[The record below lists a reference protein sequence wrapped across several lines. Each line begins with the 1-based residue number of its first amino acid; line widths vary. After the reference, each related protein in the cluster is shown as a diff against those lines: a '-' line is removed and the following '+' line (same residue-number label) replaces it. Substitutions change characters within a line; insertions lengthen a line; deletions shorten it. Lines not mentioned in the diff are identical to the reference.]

1 MKKNAFFLCFYAFTF
16 VVMLVNGIYLVVNNA
31 FIDISDVPSGEY
43 RSTSFSPDKKS
54 ELKVY
59 SVETDIGNAVRVS
72 RTRNGKTE
80 NVFWQVDSNNASI
93 FWKDNNTVIINGI
106 MLDFSKDETFDS
118 RSMNSIFNDGLMGW
132 EK

>member
-1 MKKNAFFLCFYAFTF
+1 MKKNAFFLCFYIVTF
-16 VVMLVNGIYLVVNNA
+16 VVMILNGIYIVVNNV

-43 RSTSFSPDKKS
+43 RATSFSPDKKS

-59 SVETDIGNAVRVS
+59 SIETDIGNAVRVS
-72 RTRNGKTE
+72 HTRNGKTE
-80 NVFWQVDSNNASI
+80 NVFWQADSKNASI

>member
-1 MKKNAFFLCFYAFTF
+1 M
-16 VVMLVNGIYLVVNNA
+16 
-31 FIDISDVPSGEY
+31 PSGEY

-59 SVETDIGNAVRVS
+59 SIETDIGNAVRVS

-80 NVFWQVDSNNASI
+80 NVFWQVDSKNASI

-106 MLDFSKDETFDS
+106 MLDFSKDEIFDS
-118 RSMNSIFNDGLMGW
+118 RSINSIFNDGLMGW